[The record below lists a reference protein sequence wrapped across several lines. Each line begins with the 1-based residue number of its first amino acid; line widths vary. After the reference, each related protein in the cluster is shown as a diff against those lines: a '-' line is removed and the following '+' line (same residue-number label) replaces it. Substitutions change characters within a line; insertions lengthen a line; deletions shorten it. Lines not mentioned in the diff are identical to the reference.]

1 MNIIRKTA
9 AALSLASLS
18 LILAPVASA
27 EEGFAGRWLASQF
40 STLHADGRAAP
51 RAADPQQDG
60 LVHAQAWLSRQLSTG
75 HALVPPVP
83 AVAMPAMAS
92 ETDFVRLWLHR
103 QFAPDHMLPRS

>member
-1 MNIIRKTA
+1 MNTIRKTA

-18 LILAPVASA
+18 LVLSPVASA
-27 EEGFAGRWLASQF
+27 DEGLADRWLSTQF
-40 STLHADGRAAP
+40 STLHADGRVAP

-60 LVHAQAWLSRQLSTG
+60 LIHAQAWLTRQLSTG
-75 HALVPPVP
+75 HAVVPPVP

-103 QFAPDHMLPRS
+103 QFAPDHSLPRS